1 MIHHIKWGC
10 VHILFWS
17 ILLFAIGISGLRYA
31 LSELD
36 FYKADIEALVSEQ
49 LGAPVTIASIQGV
62 LNGFKPELALK
73 NIQVHSGQDQAA
85 PVQLQEIHLGFSILT
100 AIRQPL
106 LEAIQISIFRAKLS
120 VTRLQ
125 SGGINIEGLPGTDDD
140 TQPTWLLRGRQYQ
153 LVDSEILWHDEK
165 RNAAPVLL
173 KHINIT
179 LKNDAGLH
187 QLFIKTELPE
197 SLGKSLFVAMNF
209 RGNIF
214 VPKSINARLF
224 IQGQDIHLGN
234 FITGDLPFDFAFI
247 QGRGDFS
254 IWSRWQAEQM
264 TQMRGSIELSNAAIT
279 DKHNASIPIDQLAV
293 QFLLQQHQQQWQL
306 GIKDLLLSSKNNTVA
321 LAQLALALELDA
333 ENNLTHL
340 ALNAPQLSLEPISKF
355 MLLNKLLPK
364 KLHKQLKTLALQG
377 EVKELLLL
385 ANPAQ
390 QTFTINGQLSGINSR
405 PMDAIPGVKNL
416 HLYLKGSEQQGMIQI
431 DSPQFNLNAPKIF
444 RKPLQF
450 NHALGNLHWQ
460 HDDAWVLSTP
470 LLELN
475 SAYFKTRTKF
485 DLTLAHEDRPAFM
498 SMQNSFDIHDAVNAP
513 EFIPTEV
520 LAEKIVAWVDHA
532 FVKGHVKQG
541 GILLHGAL
549 PDYPFPQRKGVFEVL
564 FDAKDVELHYAPDW
578 HDVQGVEA
586 EVRFFSNSMDINI
599 HQGHANDAIIQ
610 NISVV
615 IDSFS
620 TSEFIDITGK
630 IKSSLAHAVLYLVQS
645 PFKDL
650 VTAIDEI
657 VDVRGAADINIDL
670 KVPLHEQAMKVNI
683 SAKTKDASATIVPLD
698 LEISNISADFLFT
711 ENGVYSQNITATSL
725 GFPLTAVLNTGEQAI
740 STTVMGKMSIAQL
753 AKQFPNPFWAHAQGT
768 STYHVALDFPI
779 DSEQICTIKL
789 NSDLIGT
796 AIQFAP
802 LSKPEFQ
809 VHPLSIKLGIAPSGI
824 DALNITY
831 ENRLALQDR
840 VDIKLKKI
848 APHWQG
854 LIHTPVASGS
864 VFIPIEFNNKSE
876 ISLALKEL
884 DLSALQKIDL
894 ETDGEPLI
902 VQNLPSIKL
911 NSQEL
916 YWNNVNLGKLDL
928 QTQPTEQGLEI
939 KHCEIKSLNNSLSLS
954 GYWHQDNQQQ
964 SSSISG
970 VFLSD
975 DFGMFLKQT
984 RLSNNIFDTT
994 ADLQFVLSW
1003 PSAPYDV
1010 LMNILSG
1017 SVDSH
1022 LSDGRI
1028 LGVDPGLG
1036 RVLGALD
1043 IWKLGK
1049 RLRFDFSDITDSGL
1063 SFSESTGHFSINSGL
1078 VTTKDLMINAM
1089 PAKIYISGNTNLAT
1103 EQIDLQATVLPK
1115 FPIAGTIIGNVAN
1128 AVSKTFVGN
1137 EHAGGLIISLLY
1149 EIKGSWENFEINRQF
1164 NADLTDTP

>member
-10 VHILFWS
+10 VRILFWS
-17 ILLFAIGISGLRYA
+17 ILFFAIGISGLRYA

-36 FYKADIEALVSEQ
+36 FYKADIETLISEQ

-73 NIQVHSGQDQAA
+73 NIQVHSGKDQAA

-125 SGGINIEGLPGTDDD
+125 SGGFNIEGLPGTDDD

-165 RNAAPVLL
+165 CNAVPVIL

-197 SLGKSLFVAMNF
+197 SLGKSLFVAMDF

-264 TQMRGSIELSNAAIT
+264 TQMRGSIELRKAAII
-279 DKHNASIPIDQLAV
+279 DKHNSSIPVDQLAV
-293 QFLLQQHQQQWQL
+293 KFLLQQHQQQWRL
-306 GIKDLLLSSKNNTVA
+306 GIKDLQLNSKNITIA

-333 ENNLTHL
+333 ETNLTHL

-355 MLLNKLLPK
+355 ILLNKLLPK
-364 KLHKQLKTLALQG
+364 NLHKQLKTLALQG

-385 ANPAQ
+385 ANPTQ
-390 QTFTINGQLSGINSR
+390 QTFAINGQLSGINSR

-416 HLYLKGSEQQGMIQI
+416 DIYIKGSDRQGMIQI
-431 DSPQFNLNAPKIF
+431 DSPQFNMNAPKIF

-460 HDDAWVLSTP
+460 HNGAWALSTP

-485 DLTLAHEDRPAFM
+485 DLTFAHADQPAFM
-498 SMQNSFDIHDAVNAP
+498 SMQNSFDIDNAVDSP
-513 EFIPTEV
+513 EFVPAGV
-520 LAEKIVAWVDHA
+520 LAEKIVAWVDQA
-532 FVKGHVKQG
+532 FIKGQVKQG

-549 PDYPFPQRKGVFEVL
+549 PDYPFSKRKGVFEVL

-578 HDVQGVEA
+578 HNVQGVSA

-599 HQGHANDAIIQ
+599 HQGHANDTTIQ

-620 TSEFIDITGK
+620 TSEYIDITGK
-630 IKSSLAHAVLYLVQS
+630 VKSSLAHAVLYLMES

-650 VTAIDEI
+650 VIAIDEI

-683 SAKTKDASATIVPLD
+683 TAQTQDASATIVPLD

-740 STTVMGKMSIAQL
+740 STKVTGKMSIAQL
-753 AKQFPNPFWAHAQGT
+753 ARQFPNPLWAHAQGT
-768 STYHVALDFPI
+768 SNYQVALDFPI
-779 DSEQICTIKL
+779 ESEQICTIKL

-809 VHPLSIKLGIAPSGI
+809 AHPLSIKLGIAPSGI
-824 DALNITY
+824 DAFEVVY
-831 ENRLALQDR
+831 ENRLALQNR

-884 DLSALQKIDL
+884 DLSALQKIEL

-916 YWNNVNLGKLDL
+916 YWNNVNLGKLEL

-939 KHCEIKSLNNSLSLS
+939 QHVEIKSLNNSLSLS

-975 DFGMFLKQT
+975 DFGTFLKQT
-984 RLSNNIFDTT
+984 RLSNNIFNTT
-994 ADLQFVLSW
+994 ADLQFVLNW
-1003 PSAPYDV
+1003 PSAPHDV
-1010 LMNILSG
+1010 SMSILSG

-1063 SFSESTGHFSINSGL
+1063 SFSEASGHFSINSGL

-1137 EHAGGLIISLLY
+1137 EHTCGLIISLLY
-1149 EIKGSWENFEINRQF
+1149 EIKGSWENFKINRQF
-1164 NADLTDTP
+1164 NTVLTDPP